1 MSKSLLEQGRA
12 AYAFAQVASYLK
24 GKGEK
29 EQGEYRSYLK
39 KLPAMVQMNGL
50 GETLAFYFSKGKT
63 HRDIYQQISSWLRSQ
78 YGDRFED
85 REVLEEIV
93 NMTSSDYRMMAV
105 EVVALTN
112 WMRRFADGLV
122 K

>member
-1 MSKSLLEQGRA
+1 MSKSLLEQVARH
-12 AYAFAQVASYLK
+12 AFAQVDSYLRAK
-24 GKGEK
+24 VKS
-29 EQGEYRSYLK
+29 RANIA
-39 KLPAMVQMNGL
+39 LPRNFRQADEWSW
-50 GETLAFYFSKGKT
+50 ETLAFYFSKGKT